1 MAWETRPN
9 GKRYFYMGRRVNGRV
24 VKEYYGCGPAAILAE
39 QQLEMRKQQRLADQ
53 KAVRTVAEQEIV
65 ADSAVRQ
72 LTRSAKRVLPPIPD
86 AVYATTPL
94 QTSVGAQDGSGT
106 LPKPANG
113 SSQMSH
119 DTPVDPIS
127 EIQVLLARLQQGD
140 SSAGI
145 ELETFLDQYPDLWVQ
160 MGDVGE
166 QAINAWLTLVSG
178 KVPVLALAARKKLD
192 SLREELLAA
201 GTDITTRLHADR
213 VMATW
218 LQVTHADL
226 RFAQAD
232 RTSLPMLEFLAK
244 RQRQAQQQHLSALTA
259 WRMWRRAQD
268 QMGQVARTAN
278 LDPVLPGEPLVIT
291 PPIDQSEAV
300 QESWILP
307 FPGPVAPRTGGQ
319 SATGS

>member
-1 MAWETRPN
+1 
-9 GKRYFYMGRRVNGRV
+9 
-24 VKEYYGCGPAAILAE
+24 
-39 QQLEMRKQQRLADQ
+39 MRKQQRLADQ
-53 KAVRTVAEQEIV
+53 KAVRTAAEQEIV

-94 QTSVGAQDGSGT
+94 QTSVGAQDGNDV
-106 LPKPANG
+106 LPEPADG

-119 DTPVDPIS
+119 NTPIDPIS
-127 EIQVLLARLQQGD
+127 QIQLLLARLQQGD
-140 SSAGI
+140 PNAGV
-145 ELETFLDQYPDLWVQ
+145 ELETLLDQYPNLWLQ

-213 VMATW
+213 VMVTW

-244 RQRQAQQQHLSALTA
+244 RQRQSQQQHLSALGA
-259 WRMWRRAQD
+259 WRMWRRAQ
-268 QMGQVARTAN
+268 GQIGQGERTAN
-278 LDPVLPGEPLVIT
+278 SAAVHSDEPLVIA
-291 PPIDQSEAV
+291 PPVDLNGPV

-307 FPGPVAPRTGGQ
+307 FPGAVAPRTGGQ